1 MVQFS
6 TADATESRRAPIA
19 WAREVALLCGTM
31 AMLFFGMRY
40 NYLLFHTIAEL
51 FSIVVATATF
61 MIAWNTRHTNQ
72 SPFLAFIG
80 LSFPAVAAIDLLH
93 TIAFPGMNVFPV
105 TGANLATQL
114 WLAARYVQAGNFLVA
129 PLLLPNGRVSTAV
142 VLGLQAVLFST
153 SVLMTVT
160 FDVMPAAYING
171 YGLTAFKIASEY
183 AVSGVV
189 ALGCLALIAR
199 RRHLDPSVFTLSL
212 GGIALVI
219 PQEMAFTLYHDPHGL
234 MNALGHFC
242 KILSYYLLY
251 KAVVVTALKHPYDL
265 LFYRLCRSEQA
276 LRDHL
281 GGLEAIVETRTAE
294 LRESEARWRALLE
307 CSNDWFWEA
316 DATGR
321 FVELSP
327 NAEESTGRPAAEL
340 LGKSYADLL
349 DAGRA
354 PEDFAELTEEL
365 RNRRP
370 FRRLI
375 IPLATPTVAGRWISV
390 SGVPRFAPDGRFIGY
405 RGTASD
411 ITDRRRAGEAVRQKR
426 TMAALGSLV
435 GGLAHE
441 INNLLQPVI
450 SLSEL
455 ALPRAGNDAKLHTYL
470 TAIHDSGLKARTILR
485 DVLAFARSEVADS
498 PPGDIGE
505 SVRSA
510 VQLILPSLPAGIMV
524 QTRIADGLP
533 PVTITA
539 TELSQVLL
547 NLIQNARDAM
557 PGGGVLSLSAE
568 TVSLRDP
575 EAARL
580 EIPEGVY
587 VHLSV
592 TDTGAGMDEATRHR
606 VFEPFFT
613 TKPVGLG
620 TGLGLSVV
628 YGIVRNGGGVISV
641 DSALGRGT
649 TVDIDLPAATER
661 SEENDEEIVHGEGV
675 GG

>member
-1 MVQFS
+1 M
-6 TADATESRRAPIA
+6 SR
-19 WAREVALLCGTM
+19 AREVVLLAGTM
-31 AMLFFGMRY
+31 AVLFFGMRY

-51 FSIVVATATF
+51 FSIVVAMSIF
-61 MIAWNTRHTNQ
+61 MIAWNARHTNQ

-105 TGANLATQL
+105 SGANLATQM

-129 PLLLPNGRVSTAV
+129 PLLLPGARVSSAV
-142 VLGLQAVLFST
+142 VLGTQAVLFSLV
-153 SVLMTVT
+153 VLLTVT
-160 FDVMPAAYING
+160 FDVMPAAYVDG

-189 ALGCLALIAR
+189 GLACLALIAR
-199 RRHLDPSVFTLSL
+199 RRHLDPGVFTLSL
-212 GGIALVI
+212 GGMALVI

-281 GGLEAIVETRTAE
+281 GGLEAVVETRTAE

-307 CSNDWFWEA
+307 CSNDWFWET
-316 DATGR
+316 DAAGR

-327 NAEESTGRPAAEL
+327 KSEESTGRPPAEL
-340 LGKSYADLL
+340 LGRTHADLL
-349 DAGRA
+349 DAGRS

-365 RNRRP
+365 RRRQP

-375 IPLATPTVAGRWISV
+375 IPLAAPTVAGRWISV
-390 SGVPRFAPDGRFIGY
+390 SGVPRFAPDGRFLGY

-455 ALPRAGNDAKLHTYL
+455 ALHRVGDDPKVRTYL
-470 TAIHDSGLKARTILR
+470 TAMHDSGLKARTILR
-485 DVLAFARSEVADS
+485 DVLSFARSEVADS
-498 PPGDIGE
+498 PPGDVSE
-505 SVRSA
+505 AVRSA
-510 VQLILPSLPAGIMV
+510 VQLTLPSLPAGITV
-524 QTRIADGLP
+524 RTRLGEGLP
-533 PVTITA
+533 PVSITA

-557 PGGGVLSLSAE
+557 PEGGTLSLSTEAV
-568 TVSLRDP
+568 TLRDP
-575 EAARL
+575 EAGRL
-580 EIPEGVY
+580 EIAEGVY
-587 VHLSV
+587 VRLTV
-592 TDTGAGMDEATRHR
+592 ADTGAGMDEATRQR

-628 YGIVRNGGGVISV
+628 YGIVHNGGGVISV

-649 TVDIDLPAATER
+649 TVAIDLPAATEP
-661 SEENDEEIVHGEGV
+661 SEENNKEIVHGEGV